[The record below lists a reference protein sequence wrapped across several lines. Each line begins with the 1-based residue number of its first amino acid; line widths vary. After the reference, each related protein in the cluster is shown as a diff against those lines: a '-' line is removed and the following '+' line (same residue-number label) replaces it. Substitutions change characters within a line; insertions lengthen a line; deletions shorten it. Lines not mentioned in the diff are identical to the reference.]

1 MAPAQY
7 LNLPTLPGLV
17 DATASQRAY
26 KRLRHGIMIG
36 RVRPGVALTIR
47 GLAEAL
53 EMSPTPV
60 REALRRLM
68 AERAL
73 TELDNRRVIVPEMN
87 GRKFEELLA
96 LRITLERHAAERSLP
111 YVNQSIIDEMERI
124 DARMDDALLVA
135 DYEGIIV
142 LNQRFHTPLYTA
154 NPDQLVMPMIESA
167 WLQLGP
173 FLRLAMPGLDAHYT
187 VDRHKE
193 ALEALRQRDPIALS
207 IAIEAD
213 IRDGISH
220 IGRESLLRAFVEARG
235 KVNGLAAES
244 P

>member
-1 MAPAQY
+1 MARAQD
-7 LNLPTLPGLV
+7 LNLPTLPGMA

-26 KRLRHGIMIG
+26 RRLRHGLMIG

-68 AERAL
+68 AECAL

-87 GRKFEELLA
+87 ARKFEELLA
-96 LRITLERHAAERSLP
+96 LRVALEVHAAERALP
-111 YVNQSIIDEMERI
+111 YINHNIIEEMERV
-124 DARMDDALLVA
+124 DARTDDALS
-135 DYEGIIV
+135 DGDSEGVIM
-142 LNQRFHTPLYTA
+142 LNQRFHTTLYTT
-154 NPDQLVMPMIESA
+154 NPDQLAMPMIESV

-173 FLRLAMPGLDAHYT
+173 FLRLATPDLDKHYT

-193 ALEALRQRDPIALS
+193 AIEALRQRDPIALS
-207 IAIEAD
+207 IAVEAD

-220 IGRESLLRAFVEARG
+220 IGREGLLRAFVEARG
-235 KVNGLAAES
+235 AVA
-244 P
+244 